1 MEAKFKILHSRELTT
16 TTPDPN
22 PECIGM
28 VYDIQLDDAD
38 GVMVQYRVSVIEGH
52 VPGEDIWTITTFG
65 VSGHDIDPSSRFG
78 QKIVDFVKLDMVCK
92 SFIDDDWDYVSEPKS
107 IFIKSDDSGS
117 RRFSEQN
124 FS

>member
-1 MEAKFKILHSRELTT
+1 MEAKFKVLSSRELTA

-22 PECIGM
+22 PELLGM

-38 GVMVQYRVSVIEGH
+38 GVMVQYRVSVIDGAK
-52 VPGEDIWTITTFG
+52 GDIWTITTFG
-65 VSGHDIDPSSRFG
+65 VSGHDIEPTSRFG
-78 QKIVDFVKLDMVCK
+78 KKIIDFAKQGMVSK
-92 SFIDDDWDYVSEPKS
+92 PFIE
-107 IFIKSDDSGS
+107 SDDSGS

>member
-1 MEAKFKILHSRELTT
+1 MEAKFKVLSSRELTA

-22 PECIGM
+22 PELLGM

-38 GVMVQYRVSVIEGH
+38 GVMVQYRVSVIDGAK
-52 VPGEDIWTITTFG
+52 GDIWTITTFG
-65 VSGHDIDPSSRFG
+65 VSGHDIEPTSRFG
-78 QKIVDFVKLDMVCK
+78 KKIIDFAKQGMV
-92 SFIDDDWDYVSEPKS
+92 SNPFIE
-107 IFIKSDDSGS
+107 SDDSGS

>member
-1 MEAKFKILHSRELTT
+1 MEAKFKILSSRELTV

-38 GVMVQYRVSVIEGH
+38 GVMVQYRVSVIDGAQ
-52 VPGEDIWTITTFG
+52 GDIWTITTFG
-65 VSGHDIDPSSRFG
+65 VTGHNIDPVSRFG
-78 QKIVDFVKLDMVCK
+78 QKIVDFVKIHMVSK
-92 SFIDDDWDYVSEPKS
+92 PFIE
-107 IFIKSDDSGS
+107 SDDSGS

>member
-1 MEAKFKILHSRELTT
+1 MQAKFKVLHSRELTT

-38 GVMVQYRVSVIEGH
+38 GVQVQYRVSVIEGH

-65 VSGHDIDPSSRFG
+65 VSGHDIDPTSRFG
-78 QKIVDFVKLDMVCK
+78 VKIVDFVKLDMVCK
-92 SFIDDDWDYVSEPKS
+92 SFIDDGEAMDKWYN
-107 IFIKSDDSGS
+107 
-117 RRFSEQN
+117 EQTFN
-124 FS
+124 

>member
-1 MEAKFKILHSRELTT
+1 MEAKFKVLSRRELTA

-22 PECIGM
+22 PEILGM

-38 GVMVQYRVSVIEGH
+38 GVMVQYRVSVIEGAK
-52 VPGEDIWTITTFG
+52 GDIWTITTFG
-65 VSGHDIDPSSRFG
+65 VTGHDIDPNSVFG
-78 QKIVDFVKLDMVCK
+78 EKILDFVKLDMVCIA
-92 SFIDDDWDYVSEPKS
+92 FQDDDWDYFSEPKS

>member
-1 MEAKFKILHSRELTT
+1 MQAKFKILHSRELTT

-52 VPGEDIWTITTFG
+52 VPGEGIWTITTFG